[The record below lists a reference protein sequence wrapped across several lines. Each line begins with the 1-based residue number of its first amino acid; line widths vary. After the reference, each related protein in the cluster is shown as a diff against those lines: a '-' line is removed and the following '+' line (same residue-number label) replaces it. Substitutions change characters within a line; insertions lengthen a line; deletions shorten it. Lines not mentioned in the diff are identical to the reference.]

1 VHSTPAQEC
10 SVIDVA
16 VILNPTSGSA
26 GRDMTPERIVELF
39 AAEGRAAT
47 VLPAGPGHTVTDQA
61 RAAVERGCRVAVAAG
76 GDGTV
81 NAVAAAILGR
91 DVPLGVLPM
100 GTLNHFAK
108 DLGLPL
114 DLAEAVR
121 VAAQGAVRRVDVGQV
136 SGHIFLNN
144 SSIGVY
150 PRIVE
155 LRRRWEATG
164 LGKWVAAL
172 WASLVVLRRRPFMAV
187 RILTA
192 DDTVVRFTPFV
203 LVGNNDYRMTGLQAA
218 SRESLTGGRLAL
230 YVMHASQRRSLL
242 GLAWRVLRRGVHQVR
257 ELEVFLVSEATV
269 ETRRQRLQISLDGEV
284 ATFASPLRFRILPRA
299 LPVMVPPAEGIR

>member
-1 VHSTPAQEC
+1 
-10 SVIDVA
+10 VIDVA
-16 VILNPTSGSA
+16 VILNPSSGSA
-26 GRDMTPERIVELF
+26 GGDTTAERIVELF

-47 VLPAGPGHTVTDQA
+47 ILATGPGRTPSDQA
-61 RAAVERGCRVAVAAG
+61 RAALEAGCRIAVAAG

-81 NAVAAAILGR
+81 NAVATTLLGQ

-114 DLAEAVR
+114 DLPEAVH
-121 VAAQGAVRRVDVGQV
+121 VAARGTVRRVDVGQV
-136 SGHIFLNN
+136 NGRVFLNN

-150 PRIVE
+150 PKVVE
-155 LRRRWEATG
+155 LRRQWESTG

-172 WASLVVLRRRPFMAV
+172 WASLVVLRRRPFMGV
-187 RILTA
+187 RIQTA
-192 DDTVVRFTPFV
+192 DETVVRLTPFV
-203 LVGNNDYRMTGLQAA
+203 FVGNNEYRMVGLRAA

-230 YVMHASQRRSLL
+230 CVMHASVRRSLL
-242 GLAWRVLRRGVHQVR
+242 LLAWEVLWRGVDQVR

-269 ETRRQRLQISLDGEV
+269 ETRRRHLQVSLDGEV
-284 ATFASPLRFRILPRA
+284 TLLESPLEYRILPLA
-299 LPVMVPPAEGIR
+299 LPVMGPGSGVQ